1 MLTEW
6 AGFRSGVI
14 AGINFVASDAKTRS
28 CVNGTVAN
36 MSLGGSFSSSINSAA
51 KALVDS
57 GVFLVAAAGND
68 NRNAQ
73 NYSPASEASACTVGS
88 TTNTDAK
95 SSFSNFGAAVDIF
108 APGTS
113 IKSTWIG
120 STSATVSL
128 PSFRLL

>member
-1 MLTEW
+1 
-6 AGFRSGVI
+6 
-14 AGINFVASDAKTRS
+14 
-28 CVNGTVAN
+28 

-51 KALVDS
+51 KALVDA

-68 NRNAQ
+68 NQNAQ

-88 TTNTDAK
+88 TTSADAK
-95 SSFSNFGAAVDIF
+95 SSFSNYGAVVDIF

-120 STSATVSL
+120 STSATVSIL
-128 PSFRLL
+128 SHPPRLLQRQHSMRRF